1 VRVTATQ
8 RTITLLAVL
17 TAAPFGLVDTQPLG
31 VGVAPAAAKEV
42 YTRKRVRGRWITGHF
57 TRKHSTQH
65 RRGIEADARSGAD
78 PRIEAEPVPAPAA
91 PKAHPAPEQA
101 MKPETVLPVGLAPVD
116 RTAAP
121 LEAVAPLTSDE
132 RLLRLQEALHARAR
146 SLAANGQ
153 SVSAAPSVQ
162 ASLSKP
168 QLSPPSPEPKSVFF
182 DFRSG
187 VKTTVLMDETSV
199 EEPFDPASMKGL
211 ASARP
216 VEPPGQN
223 RP

>member
-8 RTITLLAVL
+8 RTIILLAVL
-17 TAAPFGLVDTQPLG
+17 TAAPFGIVDTQPLG
-31 VGVAPAAAKEV
+31 VGIAPAAAKEV

-57 TRKHSTQH
+57 TRKHSAQH
-65 RRGIEADARSGAD
+65 RRGAEAEARSGAD
-78 PRIEAEPVPAPAA
+78 RRIEAEPVPAPPA
-91 PKAHPAPEQA
+91 PKPHPAPEQA
-101 MKPETVLPVGLAPVD
+101 MKPETVLPVGMAQVD
-116 RTAAP
+116 RAAAP
-121 LEAVAPLTSDE
+121 SGAAALTSDE

-146 SLAANGQ
+146 SLAAKGQ
-153 SVSAAPSVQ
+153 SVSTAPSVQ

-182 DFRSG
+182 DFQSG

-216 VEPPGQN
+216 VQTPGQN